1 MNRTTISLFWQFIDR
16 FSVQGI
22 QFLIGIVLS
31 RLLSPNDYGIIGI
44 IMVFF
49 TFCDIFVDSGF
60 GKGLIQKTDRTDID
74 SSTVFFFNIVV
85 SLCCMTILWVTAPFI
100 ADFYENQNLV
110 LLLRV
115 SSFTLLLNALSVVQM
130 SHLIASF
137 SFRSLAKANF
147 LSTFLSGVLAIVLAL
162 NRMGVWALVC
172 QYLFRSLIL
181 FFVVWFSTRWVPKIV
196 FSKSSFK
203 ELYSYSS
210 KIFLGT
216 FVNQIVSNINNIFIA
231 KQLSVSSL
239 GYYTRGQ
246 QFPSFIQGALS
257 SIFSNVSLPL
267 LAERKNDMFEFTSQA
282 RNFIK
287 LVMTVTLPM
296 MFLLALLSKPLVVI
310 LLTDKWL
317 PCVPIIQIYCLIR
330 LFQSNG
336 IINLNCALAACRSDV
351 PLKVELIKIPL
362 GLLCLIISVK
372 YGLYYFVLGQCI
384 LAFINLFIDS
394 HFTGHYINYGI
405 LSQIKDSISL
415 FISGMIVAAF
425 SSLFYLVID
434 NPYIQVIAISLSF
447 CMGYFSILFFLKN
460 KELLY
465 FLKYIKNR

>member
-110 LLLRV
+110 LLL
-115 SSFTLLLNALSVVQM
+115 NALSVVLM

-203 ELYSYSS
+203 ELE
-210 KIFLGT
+210 
-216 FVNQIVSNINNIFIA
+216 A
-231 KQLSVSSL
+231 
-239 GYYTRGQ
+239 
-246 QFPSFIQGALS
+246 
-257 SIFSNVSLPL
+257 
-267 LAERKNDMFEFTSQA
+267 
-282 RNFIK
+282 
-287 LVMTVTLPM
+287 
-296 MFLLALLSKPLVVI
+296 
-310 LLTDKWL
+310 
-317 PCVPIIQIYCLIR
+317 
-330 LFQSNG
+330 
-336 IINLNCALAACRSDV
+336 
-351 PLKVELIKIPL
+351 
-362 GLLCLIISVK
+362 
-372 YGLYYFVLGQCI
+372 
-384 LAFINLFIDS
+384 
-394 HFTGHYINYGI
+394 
-405 LSQIKDSISL
+405 
-415 FISGMIVAAF
+415 
-425 SSLFYLVID
+425 
-434 NPYIQVIAISLSF
+434 
-447 CMGYFSILFFLKN
+447 
-460 KELLY
+460 
-465 FLKYIKNR
+465 